1 MLLGSQKNQIKVN
14 VSLSKKWYFT
24 FMKISKKAAAV
35 LALVLVI
42 TSGFFAY
49 ALLNPNDSN
58 QSKQVDSMDH
68 GSSHST
74 MKGENLSQDD
84 AMFLQMMIPHHQQ
97 AVILAELALTNSKNE
112 QILKIAKQI
121 KADQAGEIAQMKKW
135 LKDDGLGE
143 DAGHSMSAMDGML
156 SSDQLATLKNS
167 KATAFDKL
175 FLNSMI
181 EHHKGA
187 LQMVSMIE
195 NSKVADLRD
204 FAATIALAQQ
214 AEIDQMQKILG
225 N

>member
-14 VSLSKKWYFT
+14 VSLSKKWYFI

-143 DAGHSMSAMDGML
+143 DAGHSMTAMDGML

-167 KATAFDKL
+167 KADAFDKL

-181 EHHKGA
+181 EHHQGA
-187 LQMVSMIE
+187 LKMVSMIE
-195 NSKVADLRD
+195 NSKVAALRD

>member
-1 MLLGSQKNQIKVN
+1 
-14 VSLSKKWYFT
+14 
-24 FMKISKKAAAV
+24 MKISKNAAAV
-35 LALVLVI
+35 LAVVLVI

-49 ALLNPNDSN
+49 ALLNPNESN

-74 MKGENLSQDD
+74 MKGENLSADD
-84 AMFLQMMIPHHQQ
+84 AMFLQMMIPHHSQ
-97 AVILAELALTNSKNE
+97 AVIIAEYALTNSKNE

-135 LKDDGLGE
+135 LSDDGLGE
-143 DAGHSMSAMDGML
+143 DPGHSMSAMAGML

-167 KATAFDKL
+167 KADTFDKL
-175 FLNSMI
+175 FLNNMI

-195 NSKVADLRD
+195 NSKVVVLRD
-204 FAATIALAQQ
+204 FAATISAAQQ
-214 AEIDQMQKILG
+214 AEIDQMAEILG

>member
-1 MLLGSQKNQIKVN
+1 
-14 VSLSKKWYFT
+14 
-24 FMKISKKAAAV
+24 MKISKKAAAI

-74 MKGENLSQDD
+74 MAGENLSQDD

-112 QILKIAKQI
+112 QILSIANKI
-121 KADQAGEIAQMKKW
+121 KADQTNEVAQMSKW

-143 DAGHSMSAMDGML
+143 DAGHSMTAMDGML

-167 KATAFDKL
+167 KATTFDKL

-181 EHHKGA
+181 EHHQGA
-187 LQMVSMIE
+187 LKMVSMIE

-204 FAATIALAQQ
+204 FAATISAAQQ
-214 AEIDQMQKILG
+214 AEIDQMMEILG

>member
-1 MLLGSQKNQIKVN
+1 
-14 VSLSKKWYFT
+14 
-24 FMKISKKAAAV
+24 MKISKKAAAV

-143 DAGHSMSAMDGML
+143 DAGHSMTAMDGML

-167 KATAFDKL
+167 KADAFDKL

-181 EHHKGA
+181 EHHQGA
-187 LQMVSMIE
+187 LKMVSMIE
-195 NSKVADLRD
+195 NSKVAALRD

>member
-143 DAGHSMSAMDGML
+143 DAGHSMTAMDGML

-167 KATAFDKL
+167 KADAFDKL

-181 EHHKGA
+181 EHHQGA
-187 LQMVSMIE
+187 LKMVSMIE
-195 NSKVADLRD
+195 NSKVAALRD